1 MEEKLVL
8 INEENG
14 CDEKSNIVTKK
25 VQSAK
30 TFTSNKFSEVFQ
42 ETEHTK
48 DKMSEND
55 PNFQRS
61 KIHQDTENIYTSYYK
76 L

>member
-14 CDEKSNIVTKK
+14 CDEEQHCHKESTIRE
-25 VQSAK
+25 
-30 TFTSNKFSEVFQ
+30 TFTSNKFSEIFQ
-42 ETEHTK
+42 EIGHTK
-48 DKMSEND
+48 DKISEND

-61 KIHQDTENIYTSYYK
+61 KIHQDTENIYTSYCK